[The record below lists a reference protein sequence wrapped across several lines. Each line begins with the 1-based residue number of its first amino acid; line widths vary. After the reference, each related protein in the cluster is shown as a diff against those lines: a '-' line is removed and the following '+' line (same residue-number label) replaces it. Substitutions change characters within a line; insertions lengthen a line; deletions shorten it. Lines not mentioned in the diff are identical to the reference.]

1 MRKWWLGLGTTL
13 TVIAGKFT
21 NYQPK
26 LMAYSSVLASRIRNR
41 LASAANVE
49 GKEMMGGLTFMVNGK
64 MCIGI
69 IGNEMMCRID
79 PNLQEEA
86 LRKEGCRLMD
96 FTGRPMKGYVMANAE
111 AMRTDVEFEYW
122 IGLCLAFN
130 KKAKASKKRK

>member
-1 MRKWWLGLGTTL
+1 
-13 TVIAGKFT
+13 
-21 NYQPK
+21 
-26 LMAYSSVLASRIRNR
+26 MAYSSVLAGRIKNR
-41 LASAANVE
+41 LAGLENVE
-49 GKEMMGGLTFMVNGK
+49 EKEMMGGLTFMVNGK

-79 PNLQEEA
+79 PDLQEEA
-86 LRKEGCRLMD
+86 LRKKGCRLMD

-130 KKAKASKKRK
+130 KKAKASRKRK